1 MRLLIH
7 KNYLGTP
14 HHAVIK
20 DSMFSWTDSLECDM
34 AFGAESSL
42 PSIEP
47 LFKIFGTETPELV
60 PKRFRA
66 AMEVCGVSKA
76 PWSSVVPKSLFNKN
90 LRALIQSLLDSALRV
105 ESSSYFE
112 VYKESNR
119 VFDFLAP
126 AVIDL
131 EACERILSKEDNHVV
146 RSIVRGA
153 QGCKTPVPI
162 YDRASTKTGRLTI
175 KSGPQVL
182 TLKKEYRRIFKPSDK
197 SRKIYEVDF
206 SSLEPRVASNIAQR
220 DPGNDVY
227 TSFMKFSGIEISR
240 DAAKLAVL
248 CALYGAS
255 TYNLQKQLKEQGS
268 NMTANSLI
276 LKVNEYFNISPL
288 ATMLKKEAAEN
299 HLIENYFGRPIVVD
313 DPRPSV
319 LVNNYLQSTAV
330 DVSLLGFK
338 KICSDMSG
346 TISPLFII
354 HDAMFFEADEC
365 SLSRVVEY
373 LSSGFT
379 IDGLGNFPLKVT
391 EVTNDE

>member
-7 KNYLGTP
+7 KDYLGTP
-14 HHAVIK
+14 HHAALK
-20 DSMFSWTDSLECDM
+20 DELFSWTDSLECDM
-34 AFGAESSL
+34 VFGEESSL
-42 PSIEP
+42 SSIEP
-47 LFKIFGTETPELV
+47 LLKIFSVEIPELV
-60 PKRFRA
+60 PKRFRI
-66 AMEVCGVSKA
+66 AMEACGVSKA
-76 PWSSVVPKSLFNKN
+76 PWSSVVPKPLFNKN

-105 ESSSYFE
+105 ESSNYFE

-119 VFDFLAP
+119 VFDFLVP

-131 EACERILSKEDNHVV
+131 EACEKILSKEDNHVV

-220 DPGNDVY
+220 DPGDDVY

-268 NMTANSLI
+268 SVTANSLI

-288 ATMLKKEAAEN
+288 AAMLKKEAAEN

-346 TISPLFII
+346 AISPLFII
-354 HDAMFFEADEC
+354 HDAMFFEADES

-373 LSSGFT
+373 LSSGIT